1 MSQIS
6 GALNSIATL
15 ASFDLYK
22 RFNPSASD
30 KKLVS
35 VGKVSAAVALL
46 VSVLLLPLLNQYES
60 LFNGINDVIAHIAPP
75 ITTVFVLGIFWKK
88 ASAKAAQL
96 TLWIGSLL
104 GVTVFAVNKLVP
116 GTILSGVPFMMM
128 AFYLFVVCL
137 LMQVLFSF
145 VYPMQHTTESE
156 GLYWKSPWEPL
167 HGAAWK
173 GIGNYKFLSVVL
185 LGVMALLY
193 WIFR

>member
-1 MSQIS
+1 
-6 GALNSIATL
+6 
-15 ASFDLYK
+15 
-22 RFNPSASD
+22 
-30 KKLVS
+30 
-35 VGKVSAAVALL
+35 
-46 VSVLLLPLLNQYES
+46 
-60 LFNGINDVIAHIAPP
+60 
-75 ITTVFVLGIFWKK
+75 
-88 ASAKAAQL
+88 
-96 TLWIGSLL
+96 LL

-128 AFYLFVVCL
+128 AFYLFVACL

-145 VYPMQHTTESE
+145 IYPMQHTTESE